1 MECREAVVS
10 YLSWGLVVGGG
21 AYLLRQMQNCARYGR
36 YAPTKARC
44 CPARLGWFLQEVPAL
59 LVPLLLLLLSA
70 ETGTGRRL
78 LIGTFMLHYFHR
90 SIIYA
95 FLTRGRPIPLIIV
108 VHAVIFCSLNGFLQG
123 HFLLHCARFEDTW
136 LTRARLTAGIVVFAL
151 GMIINIHS
159 DYILRGLRKPGE
171 VIYRVPHGGMFEFV
185 SGANFFGEIVE
196 WCGYAVAVWSLPAFA
211 FAFFTICSIGPRAC
225 MHHRN
230 YQQRFEDYPRSR
242 KAIIPFI
249 L

>member
-1 MECREAVVS
+1 MSNWKGGRCRSLETFTLKGGEVQTEGNMS
-10 YLSWGLVVGGG
+10 LSL
-21 AYLLRQMQNCARYGR
+21 
-36 YAPTKARC
+36 
-44 CPARLGWFLQEVPAL
+44 
-59 LVPLLLLLLSA
+59 
-70 ETGTGRRL
+70 
-78 LIGTFMLHYFHR
+78 R

-95 FLTRGRPIPLIIV
+95 FLTRGRPIPLIIIV
-108 VHAVIFCSLNGFLQG
+108 YAVIFCSLNGFLQG

-211 FAFFTICSIGPRAC
+211 FTFFTICSIGPRAC
-225 MHHRN
+225 MHHRKHISDHSECPAKSLS
-230 YQQRFEDYPRSR
+230 FFDSR
-242 KAIIPFI
+242 
-249 L
+249 